1 MSKVIL
7 CAIDVSRADS
17 EAKVLR
23 EAAKLAQADG
33 AQLDV
38 VTVIP
43 DFGMSMVGGYF
54 SADHMKKAC
63 EQARTLLTLA
73 VGTVLGEEVNTKV
86 RHIVCV
92 GTTYHEV
99 LEVARKEGADLIVLG
114 AHRPDIRD
122 YLLGPNA
129 ARVVRHAEV
138 SVYVVR

>member
-23 EAAKLAQADG
+23 EAAKLALADD

-43 DFGMSMVGGYF
+43 DFGMSMVGGFF
-54 SADHMKKAC
+54 STDHTRKAR
-63 EQARTLLTLA
+63 EQARIMLTKA
-73 VGTVLGEEVNTKV
+73 VGAVLGEELNARV
-86 RHIVCV
+86 RHIVSV

-129 ARVVRHAEV
+129 ARVVRHAQV